1 MKKILLSLCL
11 FLFSSAVLAQGEVN
25 VYTARHYDSDAA
37 LYAQF
42 TAETGIEVNVIE
54 AKASELIER
63 IKAEGDSSPAD
74 LLITVDAGR
83 LWRADQAGL
92 FQPVA
97 SHYLLENVPANL
109 RHHNNHWYGLTR
121 RARAIFY
128 NRATVNPDQ
137 LSTYAD
143 LASDKWEGSICIRS
157 SSNIYN
163 QSLLASIIA
172 HEGRESATAWAQGM
186 VDNMAR
192 RPQGGDTDQ
201 LRAVAAGECDI
212 AVANSYYY
220 GRLSTSDD
228 AADREVVEKVGIFF
242 PNQETTGTH
251 VNISGA
257 GVLSTA
263 PNAVN
268 ALRLLEFLLQ
278 PSSQE
283 VFAAANHEYPVLV
296 DVAVSDTLAEWG
308 NFQADDL
315 ETSLFGENNPAAVRI
330 FDEVGWR

>member
-1 MKKILLSLCL
+1 MRKVLFGLCL
-11 FLFSSAVLAQGEVN
+11 LLLGSAVLAQGEVN
-25 VYTARHYDSDAA
+25 VYSARHYDSDAA
-37 LYAQF
+37 LFAQF
-42 TAETGIEVNVIE
+42 TEETGIKVNVIE

-63 IKAEGDSSPAD
+63 IKAEGESSPAD

-97 SHYLLENVPANL
+97 SHYLTANVPDNL
-109 RHHNNHWYGLTR
+109 RQDDNHWYALTR

-128 NRATVNPDQ
+128 NYETVDPAQ
-137 LSTYAD
+137 LSSYAD

-172 HEGRESATAWAQGM
+172 HEGISTAKTWAEGI
-186 VDNMAR
+186 VKNMAR
-192 RPQGGDTDQ
+192 NPQGGDTDQ
-201 LRAVAAGECDI
+201 IRAVAAGECDV

-228 AADREVVEKVGIFF
+228 AANREVVEKVGIFF
-242 PNQETTGTH
+242 PNQDTTGTH
-251 VNISGA
+251 VNVSGA
-257 GVLSTA
+257 GVLRNA
-263 PNAVN
+263 PNAIN

-278 PSSQE
+278 PASQE
-283 VFAAANHEYPVLV
+283 VFAAANHEYPVLTG
-296 DVAVSDTLAEWG
+296 VAVSETLAEWG
-308 NFQADDL
+308 NFKADDL
-315 ETSLFGENNPAAVRI
+315 ETSLFGENNPSAVRI